1 MNNRDRL
8 KSTKRDFI
16 KAVNVQIEENST
28 RREKLIDEW
37 AMGLLPEWAQYMST
51 GTLVSM
57 LRDIEEEKHPDGL
70 LEALREMDMLLE
82 ESFRLMALRKD
93 VMFDFDERPVRRVYP
108 R

>member
-1 MNNRDRL
+1 MDNRNRL
-8 KSTKRDFI
+8 KSTKKDFI

-37 AMGLLPEWAQYMST
+37 AMGLLPEWAQDMST
-51 GTLVSM
+51 GTQISM

-70 LEALREMDMLLE
+70 FEALREMDTLLDE
-82 ESFRLMALRKD
+82 AFRLTNLKTDLLKD
-93 VMFDFDERPVRRVYP
+93 ENPRRVTYV